1 MKVWL
6 FRLLFGAAVLGVI
19 GSAVWNNIATNRLIE
34 QATGTDPAAQV
45 QALQQMAQRDDFFD
59 LIQSRRTPARLR
71 VAEGVERLN
80 SPDAVKIALAMLRD
94 PEPKVRDR
102 FLDALRKIGGNH
114 LEALAEGLKNGDSK
128 VKNGTIQVMSELG
141 LKCLPV
147 ALKAFEDSGA
157 RDAAGEVLTRFGS
170 ASVPGLLKLLR
181 NTQDE
186 GLQLSAIS
194 VLGRIGDRRAV
205 DAILPFLKLPPEKRR
220 VVLTALASIADPRTE
235 SVLIKALR
243 SPDEDPDARAQAAL
257 GLGQMATPGALRA
270 LRAGLEDP
278 NLIVAD
284 ACVSGFQR
292 AGTKALGMLQDAL
305 QSQNAATRRR
315 AVLALGVL
323 NDAQAVAM
331 LTRALNDPDATVR
344 RTAADALGTTGH
356 PNAIPALIAA
366 LAHPDGGVARNA
378 TRSLV
383 KIGAPAIPA
392 LIIQLRSPNPTVAY
406 FAAHALSQIPEAEP
420 ALLQAAENPATQR
433 YALVALKERASYA
446 AKPLFER
453 AARSEDPVM
462 RQIAESALQ
471 QLSQ

>member
-1 MKVWL
+1 
-6 FRLLFGAAVLGVI
+6 
-19 GSAVWNNIATNRLIE
+19 
-34 QATGTDPAAQV
+34 
-45 QALQQMAQRDDFFD
+45 
-59 LIQSRRTPARLR
+59 
-71 VAEGVERLN
+71 
-80 SPDAVKIALAMLRD
+80 MLRD

-114 LEALAEGLKNGDSK
+114 LEALAEGLKNGDGK
-128 VKNGTIQVMSELG
+128 VKNGTVQVMSELG

-147 ALKAFEDSGA
+147 ALKVFEDAGA

-170 ASVPGLLKLLR
+170 ASVPGLLARLR
-181 NTQDE
+181 TSEDE

-194 VLGRIGDRRAV
+194 VLGRIGDHRAV

-220 VVLTALASIADPRTE
+220 IVLTALASIADPRTE

-243 SPDEDPDARAQAAL
+243 SPEEDPDARAQAAL
-257 GLGQMATPGALRA
+257 GLGQMATRDALRA

-284 ACVSGFQR
+284 ACAAGFQR
-292 AGTKALGMLQDAL
+292 AGTKALTTLQDAL
-305 QSQNAATRRR
+305 QSANAVVRRR
-315 AVLALGVL
+315 AVLALGAL
-323 NDAQAVAM
+323 NDTQAVTM
-331 LTRALNDPDATVR
+331 LQRALNDADPTVR
-344 RTAADALGTTGH
+344 RAATDALGTTGH
-356 PNAIPALIAA
+356 PNAIPALISA

-378 TRSLV
+378 SRSLV

-392 LIIQLRSPNPTVAY
+392 LIAQLRSSNPTVAY
-406 FAAHALSQIPEAEP
+406 LAAHALSQIPEAEP
-420 ALLQAAENPATQR
+420 ALLKAAEDPATQR
-433 YALVALKERASYA
+433 YALVALKERTAYA

-453 AARSEDPVM
+453 AARSDDPVL